1 VDPVPPGSWESGR
14 AAAEQSPQGVSVV
27 IPVHGTGDV
36 LAELVGRVTSVLGG
50 TPERRWEVIL
60 INDGSPESCWLRIE
74 DLARRHAGVRGI
86 DLMRNYGQHNAL
98 LCGLRAAVHD
108 TTVTMDDDLQH
119 PPEEIPRLLSRR
131 EEGWDVVYGTPAK
144 QRQPFWRKLAS
155 MLIRFALAGAIG
167 PSRAKQVSA
176 FRAIRTECRRAFAD
190 FRGPFVSL
198 DVLLSWA
205 TDRVT
210 QVEVRHEAR
219 KSGTSGYSFWKLASH
234 AADMMTGFSA
244 WPLRLA
250 SVVGFGFTL
259 FGLGVLTYVIVRYL
273 MAGGSVPGF
282 PFLASIIAIFSGAQ
296 LFALGIIGEYLARM
310 HFRSMERPVYVI
322 RGTTPEGQTEDRP

>member
-1 VDPVPPGSWESGR
+1 MEPASLRAPGAGV
-14 AAAEQSPQGVSVV
+14 AAPEQLPRGVSVV
-27 IPVHGTGDV
+27 IPVHGTGEA
-36 LAELVGRVTSVLGG
+36 LAELVGRVASVLGG
-50 TPERRWEVIL
+50 APERRWEVIL
-60 INDGSPESCWLRIE
+60 INDGSPETCWLQIQN
-74 DLARRHAGVRGI
+74 LARRHAGVRGI

-98 LCGLRAAVHD
+98 LCGLRAALFD

-119 PPEEIPRLLSRR
+119 PPEEIPRLVSKR
-131 EEGWDVVYGTPAK
+131 EEGWDVVYGTPAR
-144 QRQPFWRKLAS
+144 QRQPFWRRLAS
-155 MLIRFALAGAIG
+155 MLIRVALAGSIG
-167 PSRAKQVSA
+167 ARRAKWVSA
-176 FRAIRTECRRAFAD
+176 FRAVRTECRQAFSD

-210 QVEVRHEAR
+210 TVEVRHEAR

-244 WPLRLA
+244 WPLRVA

-259 FGLGVLTYVIVRYL
+259 FGLGVLAYVIGRYL
-273 MAGGSVPGF
+273 AAGGSVPGF

-310 HFRSMERPVYVI
+310 HFRSMERPVYVV
-322 RGTTPEGQTEDRP
+322 RQTTPEGSPEDRP

>member
-1 VDPVPPGSWESGR
+1 
-14 AAAEQSPQGVSVV
+14 VV
-27 IPVHGTGDV
+27 VPVHGTGEV
-36 LAELVGRVTSVLGG
+36 LGELVGRVASVLGG
-50 TPERRWEVIL
+50 ASGRQSEVIL
-60 INDGSPESCWLRIE
+60 INDGSPESCWRGIE
-74 DLARRHAGVRGI
+74 DLARRHANVRGI

-98 LCGLRAAVHD
+98 LCGLRAALYD

-119 PPEEIPRLLSRR
+119 PPEEIGKLLSRLD
-131 EEGWDVVYGTPAK
+131 EGWDVVYGTPEK

-155 MLIRFALAGAIG
+155 MLIRIALAGAIG
-167 PSRAKQVSA
+167 AKRAKGVSA
-176 FRAIRTECRRAFAD
+176 FRAVRTESRRAFAD

-198 DVLLSWA
+198 DVLLSWG

-244 WPLRLA
+244 WPLRVA

-259 FGLGVLTYVIVRYL
+259 FGLGVLAYVIGRFL

-310 HFRSMERPVYVI
+310 HFRSMERPVYVV
-322 RGTTPEGQTEDRP
+322 RGTTSEGSPEDRP

>member
-1 VDPVPPGSWESGR
+1 MYLPR
-14 AAAEQSPQGVSVV
+14 GVSVV
-27 IPVHGTGDV
+27 VPVHGTGEV
-36 LAELVGRVTSVLGG
+36 LGELVERAASVLGG
-50 TPERRWEVIL
+50 ASGRQWEVIL
-60 INDGSPESCWLRIE
+60 INDGSPESCWRCIE
-74 DLARRHAGVRGI
+74 DLARRHANVRGI

-98 LCGLRAAVHD
+98 LCGLRAALYD

-119 PPEEIPRLLSRR
+119 PPEEIGKLLSRM
-131 EEGWDVVYGTPAK
+131 EEGWDVVYGMPEK

-155 MLIRFALAGAIG
+155 MLIRIALAGAIG
-167 PSRAKQVSA
+167 AKRAKGVSA
-176 FRAIRTECRRAFAD
+176 FRAIRTESRRAFED

-198 DVLLSWA
+198 DVLLSWG

-244 WPLRLA
+244 WPLRVA

-259 FGLGVLTYVIVRYL
+259 FGLGVLAYVIGRFL
-273 MAGGSVPGF
+273 AAGGSVPGF

-310 HFRSMERPVYVI
+310 HFRSMERPVYVV
-322 RGTTPEGQTEDRP
+322 RGTTSEGSPEDRP

>member
-1 VDPVPPGSWESGR
+1 METVSQGVSGPGR
-14 AAAEQSPQGVSVV
+14 AAVARPLRGVSVV
-27 IPVHGTGDV
+27 VPVHGTGDV
-36 LAELVGRVTSVLGG
+36 LDELVGRVASVLGG
-50 TPERRWEVIL
+50 VSARPWEIIL
-60 INDGSPESCWLRIE
+60 VNDGSPESCWRRIE
-74 DLARRHAGVRGI
+74 ELARRHANVRGI

-98 LCGLRAAVHD
+98 LCGLRTAVYD

-119 PPEEIPRLLSRR
+119 PPEEIPKLLSLRA
-131 EEGWDVVYGTPAK
+131 EGWDVVYGTPEK
-144 QRQPFWRKLAS
+144 QRQPFWRKVSS

-167 PSRAKQVSA
+167 SKRAKGVSA
-176 FRAIRTECRRAFAD
+176 FRAIRTESRRAFAD

-205 TDRVT
+205 TNSVA
-210 QVEVRHEAR
+210 QVGVRHEAR
-219 KSGTSGYSFWKLASH
+219 KSGTSGYSFWKLVSH

-244 WPLRLA
+244 LPLRLA

-259 FGLGVLTYVIVRYL
+259 FGLAVLAYVIVRFL

-310 HFRSMERPVYVI
+310 HFRSMERPVYVV
-322 RGTTPEGQTEDRP
+322 RGTTPEGSPEDRP

>member
-1 VDPVPPGSWESGR
+1 
-14 AAAEQSPQGVSVV
+14 VV
-27 IPVHGTGDV
+27 VPVHGTGEV
-36 LAELVGRVTSVLGG
+36 LGELVGRVASVLGG
-50 TPERRWEVIL
+50 ASGRQSEVIL
-60 INDGSPESCWLRIE
+60 INDGSPESCWHRNE
-74 DLARRHAGVRGI
+74 DVARRHANVRGI

-98 LCGLRAAVHD
+98 LCGLRAALYD

-119 PPEEIPRLLSRR
+119 PPEEIGKLLSRLD
-131 EEGWDVVYGTPAK
+131 EGWDVVYGTPEK

-155 MLIRFALAGAIG
+155 MLIRIALAGAIG
-167 PSRAKQVSA
+167 AKRARGVSA
-176 FRAIRTECRRAFAD
+176 FRAVRTESRRAFAD

-244 WPLRLA
+244 WPLRVA

-259 FGLGVLTYVIVRYL
+259 FGLGVLAYVIGRFL
-273 MAGGSVPGF
+273 AAGGSVPGF

-310 HFRSMERPVYVI
+310 HFRSMERPVYVV
-322 RGTTPEGQTEDRP
+322 RTTTLEGSPEDRP